1 MFRNYSSSAKRGYN
15 TNPLTL
21 DAIKAIAP
29 SVFAEDKH
37 ESRSE
42 RYTYIPTSDIVSGLM
57 SEGFMPYYAFQG
69 RSNVPGKEVFTKHL
83 LKFRRESTMQ
93 ENTFEIALINSHDGT
108 SSYKMI
114 AGCYRLVCSNGLMH
128 FDTQYDVKVP
138 HRGNIIHDVIEG
150 AYSILSQQREI
161 EGSIDKLQSV
171 TLSVPEQRAF
181 AQAALALRYEPNE
194 DGVIDAPIV
203 ADQLNRIRRNADA
216 KNDLWTTFNR
226 VQENVIQGG
235 LQGRASTGRHIST
248 KAITNIDNN
257 VNLNRALWMLADSM
271 ANLKQAA

>member
-1 MFRNYSSSAKRGYN
+1 MFRNYTSSSQRGYSRE
-15 TNPLTL
+15 PLTL

-29 SVFAEDKH
+29 SVFAQDKH
-37 ESRSE
+37 DSRSE
-42 RYTYIPTSDIVSGLM
+42 RYTYIPTSDIVNGLM
-57 SEGFMPYYAFQG
+57 REGFMPYYAFQG
-69 RSNVPGKEVFTKHL
+69 RSNVPGKEDYTKHL

-93 ENTFEIALINSHDGT
+93 ENTFEIVLINSHDGT

-128 FDTQYDVKVP
+128 FNTQYDVKVP

-150 AYSILSQQREI
+150 AYSILSQQREV
-161 EGSIDKLQSV
+161 EGSIDKLQSI
-171 TLSVPEQRAF
+171 TLQPEEQRVF

-194 DGVIDAPIV
+194 NGLIEAPIR
-203 ADQLNRIRRNADA
+203 ADQLNRIRRNADN
-216 KNDLWTTFNR
+216 KSDLWTTFNR

-235 LQGRASTGRHIST
+235 LQGRASTGRRIST

-271 ANLKQAA
+271 ANIKLAA

>member
-1 MFRNYSSSAKRGYN
+1 MFRNYSSYAKRGYN
-15 TNPLTL
+15 NSPLTL

-37 ESRSE
+37 ESRSD
-42 RYTYIPTSDIVSGLM
+42 RYTYIPTSDIVSGLI

-69 RSNVPGKEVFTKHL
+69 RSNVPGKEEFTKHL

-138 HRGNIIHDVIEG
+138 HRGNIVHSVIEG

-194 DGVIDAPIV
+194 EGIVEAPIV

-235 LQGRASTGRHIST
+235 LQGRASTGRRIST